1 VWVDAYEDHRQ
12 RGFELVY
19 HCGEAE
25 PAPTELSV
33 SHRKR
38 LIEELRADPWLAAA
52 YLCAAAEDGD
62 PRVYLIARKTVAR
75 AQQ

>member
-1 VWVDAYEDHRQ
+1 
-12 RGFELVY
+12 
-19 HCGEAE
+19 
-25 PAPTELSV
+25 LSV